1 MEEIWKDIKGYEGL
15 YQVSNLGRIKSLD
28 KVIIR
33 KDGIEYIKR
42 GTILKPSTNTGGYLQ
57 IGLSKNGIRKLFRI
71 HRLVAIA
78 FIPNPHN
85 KPFIDHI
92 NTIKTDNKVE
102 NLRWVTR
109 EENANNPLTRK
120 HISESNSNEK
130 HWNYGKHPTNETK
143 QKMSESKKGKYICI
157 NNPNYGNHM
166 SDESKQKISESNKGR
181 KHSKEFKEQ
190 RSKKYKGSNNPN
202 ALKLICIFP
211 NGSRTEPMCQKELAE
226 YLRIDF
232 RVITKLVKSKE
243 PYNICERVKK
253 TNPYLIK
260 LIGIKIIEV
269 GDIL

>member
-15 YQVSNLGRIKSLD
+15 YQISNFGNIKSMD

-33 KDGIEYIKR
+33 KDGIKYIKR
-42 GTILKPSTNTGGYLQ
+42 GTMLKPSINTSGYLQ
-57 IGLSKNGIRKLFRI
+57 IGLSKNGIRKPFRI

-78 FIPNPHN
+78 FIPNPYN

-143 QKMSESKKGKYICI
+143 QKMSESKKGKYIGI

-226 YLRIDF
+226 YLGIDF
-232 RVITKLVKSKE
+232 RVITKLLKSKE

-260 LIGIKIIEV
+260 LIGIKIIEE